1 MTTDTTPT
9 ELGEAENGDGHTDQD
24 NFGDLGLDCNPFD
37 DFSHEDFGGFDD
49 SGDGDAGIQ
58 SSGLD
63 FSNPYEFSSGP
74 DFELTDTENSIIQ
87 YARRSIAGKRGR
99 TATKKSENVYVTHE
113 DFEEGAEQEAFLLIY
128 GYAAVLFNTLQKG
141 EFNEDNKKQQRAID
155 FFFCRT
161 IAGLHLQ
168 DAVACIDAE
177 IRTDVLRL
185 RFMYEFWMREWV
197 LPPMPSTADDLPSR
211 VELMAAQYES
221 MIGVSLAREAW
232 FQPGVNVQDLFDR
245 VTDGESDGFKK
256 KAHQAFVDLVD
267 NYVLSVAKDKVYVT
281 GKNPMLELEDKS
293 NDPAFRS
300 RGRLANL
307 YWSRKF

>member
-1 MTTDTTPT
+1 MTTDTTAT

-24 NFGDLGLDCNPFD
+24 YFGDLGLDCNPFD

-49 SGDGDAGIQ
+49 SGDGNAGVQ

-63 FSNPYEFSSGP
+63 FSNLGECPSGP

-155 FFFCRT
+155 FFFCRRMPLPVST
-161 IAGLHLQ
+161 LRSAPMSCAFASCTNSGCGNGCYPPCRPPLMICLRGL
-168 DAVACIDAE
+168 
-177 IRTDVLRL
+177 
-185 RFMYEFWMREWV
+185 
-197 LPPMPSTADDLPSR
+197 S
-211 VELMAAQYES
+211 
-221 MIGVSLAREAW
+221 
-232 FQPGVNVQDLFDR
+232 
-245 VTDGESDGFKK
+245 
-256 KAHQAFVDLVD
+256 
-267 NYVLSVAKDKVYVT
+267 
-281 GKNPMLELEDKS
+281 
-293 NDPAFRS
+293 
-300 RGRLANL
+300 
-307 YWSRKF
+307 